1 MHMGADARRAV
12 EVAIEVDRNSGPP
25 VCVLKL

>member
-25 VCVLKL
+25 VSVLKL